1 MPSPNTSSF
10 QDRRELFITRVCE
23 GTLEYRILID
33 YIIDSYSKV
42 TVDKMKPVIREIL
55 RSAVYQI
62 RFMDSVPDSAVCNE
76 AVKLAQRKGFY
87 SLKPFVNG
95 VLRTI
100 AREWKNLKLPS
111 REENL
116 VRYLS
121 VRYSMPETLVN
132 RWLADYGEE
141 KTEKILADF
150 LTEKPITVRCRTH
163 KFPQEEIYQ
172 SLIDQGVEV
181 KPAPYLPY
189 AYEISNYNHILAL
202 DAFIHGKIQV
212 QDVSSM
218 LVAEVANPQKGDYII
233 DMCAAPGGKATAL
246 GAALNDTGFLLAN
259 DISTSRARALLRNLE
274 LFGMKN
280 MLVTDEKPAKLAQR
294 FPAFFNKILLDAP
307 CSGEGMFRKE
317 EALARDWTPEKS
329 AELSDIQKDLVLKAA
344 DMLRPGGMLL
354 YSTCT
359 FSPCEDEEV
368 VAYLL
373 RQRPDMELMEMPGY
387 EGFSSGRPEYAGT
400 ADTSDSEIALSLNAF
415 NPEELQKCVRI
426 FPHKMDG
433 EGHFLALFRK
443 KGDSL
448 PPVFRFSAKGPDK
461 NTRKWLEEFFSEIG
475 LKTIGGQEFDWN
487 RVEVRKDKVYYQLPF
502 PLDLRGISFLR
513 NGLYLGDLK
522 KNRFEP
528 SQPLALALHKGDVE
542 AVISLPVSDERLTRY
557 LKGETLMIEPEEAAH
572 KKGWHLLCVDGYPL
586 GFGKLVNGILKNK
599 YPAGWRV

>member
-1 MPSPNTSSF
+1 MTDSDKI
-10 QDRRELFITRVCE
+10 Q
-23 GTLEYRILID
+23 TLPLPFLERMKEMLGDD
-33 YIIDSYSKV
+33 Y
-42 TVDKMKPVIREIL
+42 
-55 RSAVYQI
+55 
-62 RFMDSVPDSAVCNE
+62 
-76 AVKLAQRKGFY
+76 
-87 SLKPFVNG
+87 
-95 VLRTI
+95 
-100 AREWKNLKLPS
+100 
-111 REENL
+111 
-116 VRYLS
+116 
-121 VRYSMPETLVN
+121 
-132 RWLADYGEE
+132 
-141 KTEKILADF
+141 
-150 LTEKPITVRCRTH
+150 
-163 KFPQEEIYQ
+163 
-172 SLIDQGVEV
+172 
-181 KPAPYLPY
+181 
-189 AYEISNYNHILAL
+189 
-202 DAFIHGKIQV
+202 DAFLKSYKNPRTYGLRVNTAKLSC
-212 QDVSSM
+212 QDFQALSPFPIRPIPWINTGYFYEEERRPARCPYYQAGLYYLQEPSAM
-218 LVAEVANPQKGDYII
+218 TPASRLPIEPGDFVL
-233 DMCAAPGGKATAL
+233 DLCAAPGGKATAL

-280 MLVTDEKPAKLAQR
+280 MLVTAEKPAKLAQR

-448 PPVFRFSAKGPDK
+448 PPVFRFSAKGPDI

-528 SQPLALALHKGDVE
+528 SQPLALVLHKGDVE

-572 KKGWHLLCVDGYPL
+572 KKGWHLLCVAGYPL

>member
-1 MPSPNTSSF
+1 
-10 QDRRELFITRVCE
+10 
-23 GTLEYRILID
+23 
-33 YIIDSYSKV
+33 
-42 TVDKMKPVIREIL
+42 
-55 RSAVYQI
+55 
-62 RFMDSVPDSAVCNE
+62 
-76 AVKLAQRKGFY
+76 
-87 SLKPFVNG
+87 
-95 VLRTI
+95 
-100 AREWKNLKLPS
+100 
-111 REENL
+111 
-116 VRYLS
+116 
-121 VRYSMPETLVN
+121 
-132 RWLADYGEE
+132 
-141 KTEKILADF
+141 
-150 LTEKPITVRCRTH
+150 
-163 KFPQEEIYQ
+163 
-172 SLIDQGVEV
+172 
-181 KPAPYLPY
+181 
-189 AYEISNYNHILAL
+189 
-202 DAFIHGKIQV
+202 
-212 QDVSSM
+212 
-218 LVAEVANPQKGDYII
+218 
-233 DMCAAPGGKATAL
+233 
-246 GAALNDTGFLLAN
+246 
-259 DISTSRARALLRNLE
+259 
-274 LFGMKN
+274 MKN

-368 VAYLL
+368 AAYLL

-400 ADTSDSEIALSLNAF
+400 ADTSDSKIALSLNAF

-542 AVISLPVSDERLTRY
+542 AVISLPISDERLTRY